1 MQMPRFRHALRAAR
15 SRDDGAGSAC
25 SGERVSQ
32 DLAPICTSGALG
44 PRNLLAALDR
54 LSSAVIAATG
64 SPAYLSSER
73 IQLID
78 AAHKLAWLLV
88 RVHRNEPNIARAPDV
103 AGTAQAIVSATY
115 HLQAVSALGDGADAI
130 AALFDLIPRIDTLL
144 PVAAQR
150 TQ

>member
-1 MQMPRFRHALRAAR
+1 MLRFRNVLRPGRRNDAPGDAIL
-15 SRDDGAGSAC
+15 AC
-25 SGERVSQ
+25 GQIAQ
-32 DLAPICTSGALG
+32 DLGPACNPHGFG

-64 SPAYLSSER
+64 SPAFLSSER

-88 RVHRNEPNIARAPDV
+88 RVHRNEPVLARAPDV
-103 AGTAQAIVSATY
+103 AGTTQAIVRATY
-115 HLQAVSALGDGADAI
+115 HLQSVGSLGDGVEAI

>member
-1 MQMPRFRHALRAAR
+1 MQMRRIRQVLRATR
-15 SRDDGAGSAC
+15 CHDGADDALPPR
-25 SGERVSQ
+25 ERIAQ
-32 DLAPICTSGALG
+32 DLTPLSEAHAFG

-64 SPAYLSSER
+64 SPAFLSSER

-88 RVHRNEPNIARAPDV
+88 RVDRNEPVVARAPDV
-103 AGTAQAIVSATY
+103 AGTTQAIVNATY
-115 HLQAVSALGDGADAI
+115 HLQSVGALGDGVEAI

-144 PVAAQR
+144 PVGSQRAQ
-150 TQ
+150 